1 MSRRQGDGG
10 ADAAAT
16 GIAFKTRLSGWAL
29 AWVMRLIFFTS
40 RKRYTNLQALRG
52 QLDSGQ
58 PFILVSWHNR
68 NILAS
73 FGYTAHSRTPRRFS
87 PLASASRD
95 GTLAAM
101 AMRALGVECIRGSS
115 SAGGAAA
122 LRQMLKAVKSGQD
135 LGITPDGPRGPK
147 YVVQAGVVT
156 TARLAGVPIIPM
168 AWQARRRKELRSW
181 DAMIVPYPFNR
192 LHFAYGDPIRIPRDA
207 DAEALEQGRLQVEQ
221 ALMDLVARVEVL

>member
-1 MSRRQGDGG
+1 MSRRQGGEDGG
-10 ADAAAT
+10 DAAR
-16 GIAFKTRLSGWAL
+16 IAFKTRFSGWAL
-29 AWVMRLIFFTS
+29 AWVMRLIFLTS

-95 GTLAAM
+95 GTLAAL
-101 AMRALGVECIRGSS
+101 AMRALGVDCIRGSS

-122 LRQMLKAVKSGQD
+122 LRQMLKAVEAGQD

-168 AWQARRRKELRSW
+168 AWQARRCRQLRSW

-192 LHFAYGDPIRIPRDA
+192 LHYAYGDPIRIPRDA
-207 DAEALEQGRLQVEQ
+207 DAEALEHGRLQVER
-221 ALMDLVARVEVL
+221 ALMDLVARVEVV